1 MSKLSGGPE
10 SKVPRMAPQRTAG
23 AWRNR
28 KFFYFGLRVPSRCA
42 ASLWVTSLGTRIQ
55 CGGTLSPLPSG
66 RDSVGIGGDVQ
77 WNGLTVLY
85 TTVYWSVDSLL
96 TSELAGGL
104 YDCTKPSHK
113 EGRNPKCPKWL
124 LSVRPEPAEL
134 ANFFISGSECL
145 PRTRINHACCL
156 LIETLGC

>member
-1 MSKLSGGPE
+1 MANFFISGCE
-10 SKVPRMAPQRTAG
+10 CLRT
-23 AWRNR
+23 
-28 KFFYFGLRVPSRCA
+28 VC

-55 CGGTLSPLPSG
+55 CGGTLCPLPSG

-104 YDCTKPSHK
+104 YDCTAAL
-113 EGRNPKCPKWL
+113 RNK
-124 LSVRPEPAEL
+124 S
-134 ANFFISGSECL
+134 
-145 PRTRINHACCL
+145 
-156 LIETLGC
+156 